1 MKILAVSDL
10 EVPLIYSHAIRERF
24 KNVDLVISCG
34 DLSAPYL
41 EYIVSS
47 LDKPSYFVNGNHVSQ
62 IEDEQGI
69 LHLEP
74 QGAVNLHKNV
84 VYDQTND
91 LLLAGIEGS
100 LRYNSGAYQ
109 YSQRKMW
116 SMVYGLIPRL
126 MQNKIRFGRYLDVFV
141 THAAPTGIHD
151 ANDRAHQGVDAF
163 RWLIDNFKPRL
174 HLHGHVHRYNPLTP
188 LESKHNGTRVINAYG
203 YREIVL

>member
-10 EVPLIYSHAIRERF
+10 EVPLIYSHSIRERF
-24 KNVDLVISCG
+24 KYVDLGISCG
-34 DLSAPYL
+34 DLSAPYI

-47 LDKPSYFVNGNHVSQ
+47 LDIPFYYVFGNHVPQ

-69 LHLEP
+69 LHIEP
-74 QGAVNLHKNV
+74 EGAVNLHKNV

-100 LRYNSGAYQ
+100 LRYNSGAHQ

-116 SMVYGLIPRL
+116 SMVYALIPSL
-126 MQNKIRFGRYLDVFV
+126 MQNKIRYGRYLDVFV

-151 ANDRAHQGVDAF
+151 ANDRAHKGVDAF
-163 RWLIDNFKPRL
+163 RWLIDNFKPKL

-188 LESKHNGTRVINAYG
+188 LESDHNGIRVINAYG
-203 YREIVL
+203 YREITL